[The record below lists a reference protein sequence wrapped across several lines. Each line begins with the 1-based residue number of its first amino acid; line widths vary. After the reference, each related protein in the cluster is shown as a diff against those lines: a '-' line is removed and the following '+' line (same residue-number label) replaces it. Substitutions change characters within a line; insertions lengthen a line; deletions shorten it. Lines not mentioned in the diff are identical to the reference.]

1 MPLRSLFSLSLRSSS
16 MIGHGGCVAVIFA
29 PMAPTEAVRNQAG
42 PTHPR
47 RNKAQLALGLGALGV
62 VFGDIG
68 TSPLYAF
75 QEIFQGAHPIPALE
89 SRVFGAASL
98 VFWTLTLVV
107 SIKYVLIVMRADNEG
122 EGGIMALAS
131 LTARSVMKTSGRR
144 MLIMGLG
151 ILGAALFYGDGM
163 ITPAVSVLS
172 AVEGLELVDPGLTG
186 WVIPIAIVI
195 LVALFAVQRHGTG
208 KMGAAFGPVMLVW
221 FFVIAVLGIVS
232 IVKTPAIIGA
242 INPIHA
248 IDYFASEPKLAFL
261 SLGSVVLCVTG
272 AEALYADMGQF
283 GRGPIRLSWF
293 AIAVPALYLNYFGQ
307 AALVVRD
314 KDAAANPFYLLVPS
328 SLQLPMVILAT
339 LATVI
344 ASQAVI
350 SGAFSMTKQAIGLDY
365 LPRMQVRHT
374 SDSEYGQVY
383 VPAVN
388 WMLMIAV
395 VALVLGFRSS
405 SNLAS
410 AYGIAVTGTFVIT
423 TCLITVVALHR
434 WKLAPWKVWPVFA
447 LFIVIDVS
455 FFAANLT
462 KFTHGGWFPLVVAIV
477 IFTVL
482 ATWRRGRVLMQERL
496 DELSPPL
503 DEFAAQ
509 LERKDDVRV
518 VPGAA
523 VYLTQ
528 SEGTAPYAMAQHV
541 KLLEVV
547 SEHTVILHIVIAKV
561 PRIPKDEQIRIDN
574 SVRPFWQVVVT
585 LGFMD
590 RPDVQ
595 DVMVRATAAGIPVDP
610 QTCIYVMHLI
620 QIEPSRH
627 APMRLERQYLYAFMQ
642 RVAVDPSA
650 YMHFPPDRVLG
661 VGTLVKL

>member
-1 MPLRSLFSLSLRSSS
+1 
-16 MIGHGGCVAVIFA
+16 MIGHDGLGAVIFA
-29 PMAPTEAVRNQAG
+29 PMAPSEAVRDKPGRKQ
-42 PTHPR
+42 PTRP
-47 RNKAQLALGLGALGV
+47 KAQLALGLGALGV

-75 QEIFQGAHPIPALE
+75 QEIFQGAHSLPAFE
-89 SRVFGAASL
+89 PRVFGAASL

-107 SIKYVLIVMRADNEG
+107 SVKYVLVVMRADNDG

-131 LTARSVMKTSGRR
+131 LAARSMMKSSGRP

-172 AVEGLELVDPGLTG
+172 AVEGLELVNPGLSS
-186 WVIPIAIVI
+186 WVIPIAIAI

-221 FFVIAVLGIVS
+221 FLAIAVFGIAG
-232 IVKTPAIIGA
+232 IAKTPAIIGA
-242 INPIHA
+242 INPTHA
-248 IDYFASEPKLAFL
+248 INYFASEPKLAFL

-314 KDAAANPFYLLVPS
+314 KDAAANPFYLLVPT

-374 SDSEYGQVY
+374 SSSEYGQVY

-388 WMLMIAV
+388 WMLMVAV

-423 TCLITVVALHR
+423 TCLITVVALNR
-434 WKLAPWKVWPVFA
+434 WKLSPWKVWPVFS
-447 LFIVIDVS
+447 LFIVIDLS

-477 IFTVL
+477 IFTSL
-482 ATWRRGRVLMQERL
+482 ETWRRGRALMQDRL
-496 DELSPPL
+496 AQLSEPL
-503 DEFAAQ
+503 AEFAAQ
-509 LERKDDVRV
+509 LERRDHVNM

-523 VYLTQ
+523 VYLTHGA
-528 SEGTAPYAMAQHV
+528 GTAPYAMAQHV

-547 SEHTVILHIVIAKV
+547 AEYTVILHVATAKI
-561 PRIPKDEQIRIDN
+561 PRMPKDEQIRIDN
-574 SVRPFWQVVVT
+574 SVPPFWQVEVT

-595 DVMVRATAAGIPVDP
+595 DIMERATAAGVPVNP
-610 QTCIYVMHLI
+610 QTCTYVMHLI
-620 QIEPSRH
+620 EIEPSRH

-642 RVAVDPSA
+642 RVAVDPAA
-650 YMHFPPDRVLG
+650 YMNFPPDRVLG
-661 VGTLVKL
+661 VGTMVKL